1 MECNLPRLEIKKR
14 FGFVKGGKGGENREG
29 GRERE
34 REAGGWEVNG
44 GGVGCLNSLMLQIVS
59 EKERGAERA
68 RTK

>member
-34 REAGGWEVNG
+34 REAGRAKPNTHIDTHT
-44 GGVGCLNSLMLQIVS
+44 Q
-59 EKERGAERA
+59 KERERERKKEKI
-68 RTK
+68 RTDREK